1 MHALKILAVAVAA
14 ASLFGQD
21 LRADNYPSHP
31 IKLIVPLP
39 PGTPPDTIARVIAEQ
54 LGVDFNTIVVE
65 NRPGAGG
72 TIGTKS
78 VAQADAD
85 GYTLALGSF
94 GSLVLGPAVFPTAGY
109 DPVED
114 FAPVGLIATAPYVLA
129 VAPSVPV
136 NNLRELIAYLKS
148 NPGKLNFGGPTGT
161 PPHFACERFKQ
172 ETQTDIVH
180 VPSRGG
186 PQMIADLLSG
196 QIQIICSD
204 TIDLLPQIQAGLI
217 RPLATMGSARLPEL
231 PDVPTTTEI
240 GFPNLLVTVWFGIVA
255 PRGVP
260 ADAISRL
267 NEAINKSVNAPA
279 VKESLAKLGAKPRP
293 GSTSDFAQMIKDENV
308 TWKAV
313 LRRSGFNP
321 Q

>member
-1 MHALKILAVAVAA
+1 MRALKILAVALAA
-14 ASLFGQD
+14 TSLLGKG
-21 LRADNYPSHP
+21 LRADSYPSHP
-31 IKLIVPLP
+31 IKLVVPLP
-39 PGTPPDTIARVIAEQ
+39 PGTPPDTMARVIADQ
-54 LGVDFNTIVVE
+54 LSVDFDAIVVE

-72 TIGTKS
+72 TIGTRS
-78 VAQADAD
+78 VARADAD

-109 DPVED
+109 DPVDD

-129 VAPSVPV
+129 VAPSVPA
-136 NNLRELIAYLKS
+136 NNFRDLVAFLKS
-148 NPGKLNFGGPTGT
+148 NPGKLNYGGPTGT

-172 ETQTDIVH
+172 ETQTEIVH

-186 PQMIADLLSG
+186 PQMISDLLSG

-204 TIDLLPQIQAGLI
+204 TIDLLPLIQAGQI
-217 RPLATMGSARLPEL
+217 KPLATMNSARLPEL
-231 PDVPTTTEI
+231 PDVPTTAEL

-255 PRGVP
+255 PHGAP
-260 ADAISRL
+260 ADAIVRL
-267 NEAINKSVNAPA
+267 NAAINKSVNAPA
-279 VKESLAKLGAKPRP
+279 VKEALARLGATPRP
-293 GSTSDFAQMIKDENV
+293 GSTSDFAQMIRDENV

-313 LRRSGFNP
+313 VQRSGFKP